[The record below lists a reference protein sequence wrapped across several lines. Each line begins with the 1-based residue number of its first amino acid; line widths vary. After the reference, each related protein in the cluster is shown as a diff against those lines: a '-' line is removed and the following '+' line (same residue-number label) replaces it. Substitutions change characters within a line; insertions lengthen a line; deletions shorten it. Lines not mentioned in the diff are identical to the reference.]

1 MGSHPCARAGSRAGL
16 PGLPGLPREL
26 PARPELPGE
35 LREAEIRVDLHE
47 PVLAW
52 FDAHARDLPWRRPD
66 ATPWG
71 VFVSEVMSQQT
82 PLARV
87 EPAWLR
93 WMQRW
98 PTPAALAQDSP
109 GEAVRMWDRLGYP
122 RRALRLHEAA
132 TAMVRDHGGRVP
144 DTVETLLTLPG
155 VGAYTAA
162 AVAAFAYGRH
172 SVVVDTNVRRVQ
184 ARAVSGRALPA
195 KALTAAESALAR
207 RLVPGSARRA
217 EQPEQPGRPDQVDP
231 PERTGP
237 AALAARWNVAIMEL
251 GALVCTARAPRC
263 GQCPIES
270 TCAWR
275 AAGCP
280 PDDGPP
286 RRGQAWAGTDRQVR
300 GALMAVLRAATGP
313 VPRKQV
319 LAAWPQD
326 EQRARRCL
334 HGLLEDG
341 LAEPVDDDRVALPA

>member
-1 MGSHPCARAGSRAGL
+1 MGSDPAARTESPADPPGHPRGVPARVELGGE
-16 PGLPGLPREL
+16 PRETEFR
-26 PARPELPGE
+26 AEFPGE
-35 LREAEIRVDLHE
+35 LRAAETRPDQLDLHELHE

-52 FDAHARDLPWRRPD
+52 FDAHGRDLPWRRSD
-66 ATPWG
+66 ATPWS

-132 TAMVRDHGGRVP
+132 TVMVREHDGRVP

-195 KALTAAESALAR
+195 PALSAAESALAS
-207 RLVPGSARRA
+207 RLVPESAAR
-217 EQPEQPGRPDQVDP
+217 
-231 PERTGP
+231 
-237 AALAARWNVAIMEL
+237 AARWNVAIMEL

-263 GQCPIES
+263 ELCPVES
-270 TCAWR
+270 RCAWR
-275 AAGCP
+275 AAGSP

-286 RRGQAWAGTDRQVR
+286 RRGQAWEGTDRQVR
-300 GALMAVLRAATGP
+300 GALMAVLRGATEP
-313 VPRKQV
+313 VPRGEL
-319 LAAWPQD
+319 LAAWPRD
-326 EQRARRCL
+326 EERARRCL

-341 LAEPVDDDRVALPA
+341 LAEPAGDDRIALPA